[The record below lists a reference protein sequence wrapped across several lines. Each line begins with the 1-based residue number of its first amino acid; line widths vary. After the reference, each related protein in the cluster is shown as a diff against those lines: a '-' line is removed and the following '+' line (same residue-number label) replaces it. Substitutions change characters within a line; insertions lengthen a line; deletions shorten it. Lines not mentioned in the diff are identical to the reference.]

1 MVYLIPS
8 WSVSSCCLGAGPALS
23 IYLILGV
30 GLGATFSDICGLGA
44 NISDNWWV
52 RSGGVLVGCE
62 LFCGTARRTVTLDTV
77 TI

>member
-1 MVYLIPS
+1 MVYLFPS

-23 IYLILGV
+23 IYLILALV
-30 GLGATFSDICGLGA
+30 QVQTISDICGLGA

-62 LFCGTARRTVTLDTV
+62 LLCGIALDKKMDQ
-77 TI
+77 I